1 MYKLT
6 SFVFT
11 LRSMFL
17 EILGRMP
24 ASIAGSLAV
33 AMVQVSRER
42 GAGTRRALSLTG
54 VNIGVYC
61 TYLHHMTVMHH
72 CISSCSHNNY
82 SSKDN
87 TVVTAWE
94 NPTSGKPLNVS

>member
-1 MYKLT
+1 M
-6 SFVFT
+6 
-11 LRSMFL
+11 

-61 TYLHHMTVMHH
+61 T
-72 CISSCSHNNY
+72 SHDGY
-82 SSKDN
+82 ASLVLAHIIMPFA
-87 TVVTAWE
+87 TTTFATAWE
-94 NPTSGKPLNVS
+94 NPTPGKPLDVS